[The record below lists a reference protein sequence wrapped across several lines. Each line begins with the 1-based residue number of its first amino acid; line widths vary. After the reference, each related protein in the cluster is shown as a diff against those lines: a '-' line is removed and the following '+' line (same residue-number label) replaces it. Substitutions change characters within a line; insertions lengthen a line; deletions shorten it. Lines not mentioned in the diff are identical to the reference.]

1 MESQN
6 IEFIAVIKFLT
17 KEGAKAKEIH
27 RRMADVYGDSN
38 PKYSTVAKWSAEFNH
53 GRDSL
58 EDDPRPGRP
67 ADVISQEMMD
77 RVERLVLNNCWI
89 KVAELASECG
99 ISIGSVYTII
109 HEHLGMSKVSARWV
123 PRNLT
128 MQDGQQSVESSQELL
143 EVYNANPEDFHTRLV
158 TGDETWLHHWD
169 PDTKKE
175 SMQWKRPGSPPPKK
189 FRTQP
194 SASKVMAT
202 VFWDSKGIIL
212 IDYKPS
218 GTSITGEY
226 YANVIKQLRVAIK
239 EKRRGKLAAGVLLL
253 HDNAPVHKSRVAQ
266 AAVRECKF
274 EQLKSPT
281 IQSRPGPKWL
291 LSVSKFEVP
300 LPWNEISGWWWAQG
314 CYRGLVWGPNRW
326 LLFQRHRL
334 LKRKVGQMH
343 RSKGGLYWKIMLKP
357 SSNLWVKPRVLR
369 TYWTPLVYV

>member
-6 IEFIAVIKFLT
+6 IEFRAVIKFLT

-27 RRMADVYGDSN
+27 WRMADVYGDSS
-38 PKYSTVAKWSAEFNH
+38 PKYSTVAKWSAEFKRE
-53 GRDSL
+53 RDSL

-67 ADVISQEMMD
+67 ADVISQEMID
-77 RVERLVLNNCWI
+77 RVERLVLSNRRI

-99 ISIGSVYTII
+99 ISNGSVYTII

-123 PRNLT
+123 PRNLN
-128 MQDGQQSVESSQELL
+128 MQDRQQRVESSQELL
-143 EVYNANPEDFHTRLV
+143 EEYNANPEDFHTRLV

-169 PDTKKE
+169 PDTKKD

-212 IDYKPS
+212 IDYKPA

-239 EKRRGKLAAGVLLL
+239 EKRRGKLAAVSFFCMIMSLCTSPEL
-253 HDNAPVHKSRVAQ
+253 HK
-266 AAVRECKF
+266 
-274 EQLKSPT
+274 QLF
-281 IQSRPGPKWL
+281 
-291 LSVSKFEVP
+291 VST
-300 LPWNEISGWWWAQG
+300 ST
-314 CYRGLVWGPNRW
+314 
-326 LLFQRHRL
+326 
-334 LKRKVGQMH
+334 
-343 RSKGGLYWKIMLKP
+343 
-357 SSNLWVKPRVLR
+357 SS
-369 TYWTPLVYV
+369 